1 MNKMTWGKNGINA
14 SISTLKRRKFK
25 ITWYFGLK
33 SRHSKM
39 QTIPQV
45 ATIRST
51 CAVTPAS
58 DLRNMINACKLRNVE
73 NIGDLAIFIQ
83 ESKNQSRE
91 PPDLPTISKSLK
103 KMWRKGRI
111 QKINSWEVNGW
122 EECDKAI
129 IHSKELSK
137 TEMINAEIMQL
148 SLEKQLAE
156 AREEKCDLEKTY
168 HYAVHEIPRTLRKIM

>member
-1 MNKMTWGKNGINA
+1 
-14 SISTLKRRKFK
+14 
-25 ITWYFGLK
+25 
-33 SRHSKM
+33 
-39 QTIPQV
+39 
-45 ATIRST
+45 
-51 CAVTPAS
+51 
-58 DLRNMINACKLRNVE
+58 MINACKLRNVE

-156 AREEKCDLEKTY
+156 AKEEKD
-168 HYAVHEIPRTLRKIM
+168 